1 MPLRS
6 SLNVSRCWWLAKRS
20 SFPPLRGYLLSVFPS
35 SHTFSTRREN
45 SELDAS
51 SSSYS
56 SWAGEEGDDPPPDK
70 IHLNDLQ
77 FHAYHGVLPS
87 EKSLG
92 QKFLINVEMKK
103 KRRNTL
109 SAFDTET
116 PTPTSSKTS
125 TEEVLKAHDRIE
137 HTVDYAKAFNLVKS
151 IVVSGPQRDLIE
163 TVGEDIAGQILRQFA
178 SVDEVKV
185 SVEKPHV
192 AIDGDLRSLGIS
204 LVRRR
209 RKP

>member
-6 SLNVSRCWWLAKRS
+6 SMSVSCCWGLAKRA
-20 SFPPLRGYLLSVFPS
+20 SFPPLRGYLFSVFPS
-35 SHTFSTRREN
+35 SHSTRSREN

-56 SWAGEEGDDPPPDK
+56 SWAGEEEDHLPPDK

-92 QKFLINVEMKK
+92 QKFLINVEMMK

-116 PTPTSSKTS
+116 PTPSEA

-137 HTVDYAKAFNLVKS
+137 HTVDYAKAFTLIKS

-163 TVGEDIAGQILRQFA
+163 TVGEDIAWQILRQFA

>member
-6 SLNVSRCWWLAKRS
+6 SMSVSCCWCLAKRA

-35 SHTFSTRREN
+35 SHSTRSREN

-56 SWAGEEGDDPPPDK
+56 SWAGEEEDHSPPDK

-116 PTPTSSKTS
+116 PTPSEA

-137 HTVDYAKAFNLVKS
+137 HTVDYAKAFTLIKS

-163 TVGEDIAGQILRQFA
+163 TVGEDIAWQILRQFA

>member
-56 SWAGEEGDDPPPDK
+56 SWAGEEGDDPTPDK

-116 PTPTSSKTS
+116 PTPSEA

-137 HTVDYAKAFNLVKS
+137 HTVDYAKAFTLIKS
-151 IVVSGPQRDLIE
+151 IVVSGPQRELIE
-163 TVGEDIAGQILRQFA
+163 TVGEDIAWQILRQFA

>member
-1 MPLRS
+1 MPLSS

-20 SFPPLRGYLLSVFPS
+20 SFPPLRGYLSVFPS
-35 SHTFSTRREN
+35 SPSFSTRSREK

-56 SWAGEEGDDPPPDK
+56 SWAGVEGDVHPPDK

-116 PTPTSSKTS
+116 PTPSEA

-209 RKP
+209 SLR

>member
-1 MPLRS
+1 
-6 SLNVSRCWWLAKRS
+6 
-20 SFPPLRGYLLSVFPS
+20 VFPS
-35 SHTFSTRREN
+35 SHSTRSREN

-56 SWAGEEGDDPPPDK
+56 SWAGEEEDHSPPDK

-116 PTPTSSKTS
+116 SPSEA

-137 HTVDYAKAFNLVKS
+137 HTVDYAKAFTLIKS

-163 TVGEDIAGQILRQFA
+163 TVGEDIAWQILRQFA

>member
-6 SLNVSRCWWLAKRS
+6 SMSVSCCWWLAKRA
-20 SFPPLRGYLLSVFPS
+20 SFSPIRGYLLSVFPS

-56 SWAGEEGDDPPPDK
+56 SWAGEEEDHLPPDK

-116 PTPTSSKTS
+116 PTPSEA

-137 HTVDYAKAFNLVKS
+137 HTVDYAKAFTLIKS

-163 TVGEDIAGQILRQFA
+163 TVGEDIAWQILRQFA

>member
-1 MPLRS
+1 M
-6 SLNVSRCWWLAKRS
+6 
-20 SFPPLRGYLLSVFPS
+20 FPS

-56 SWAGEEGDDPPPDK
+56 SWAGEEEDHLPPDK

-116 PTPTSSKTS
+116 PTPSEA
-125 TEEVLKAHDRIE
+125 TEEVLKSHDRIE
-137 HTVDYAKAFNLVKS
+137 HTVDYAKAFTLIKS

-163 TVGEDIAGQILRQFA
+163 TVGEDIAWQILRQFA

>member
-1 MPLRS
+1 M
-6 SLNVSRCWWLAKRS
+6 
-20 SFPPLRGYLLSVFPS
+20 FPS
-35 SHTFSTRREN
+35 SHSTRSREN

-56 SWAGEEGDDPPPDK
+56 SWAGEEEDHLPPDK

-103 KRRNTL
+103 RRNTL

-116 PTPTSSKTS
+116 PTPSEA

-137 HTVDYAKAFNLVKS
+137 HTVDYAKAFTLIKS

-163 TVGEDIAGQILRQFA
+163 TVGEDIAWQILRQFA

-209 RKP
+209 SKP

>member
-6 SLNVSRCWWLAKRS
+6 SMSVSCCWWLAKRS

-56 SWAGEEGDDPPPDK
+56 SWAGEEEDHSPPDK

-116 PTPTSSKTS
+116 PTPSSKTS

-209 RKP
+209 RNP

>member
-6 SLNVSRCWWLAKRS
+6 SMSVSCCWWLAKRA

-35 SHTFSTRREN
+35 SYTFSTRREN

-56 SWAGEEGDDPPPDK
+56 SWAGEEEDHLPPDK

-92 QKFLINVEMKK
+92 QKFLINVEMIK

-116 PTPTSSKTS
+116 PTPSEA

-137 HTVDYAKAFNLVKS
+137 HTVDYAKAFTLIKS

-163 TVGEDIAGQILRQFA
+163 TVGEDIAWQILRQFA

>member
-1 MPLRS
+1 
-6 SLNVSRCWWLAKRS
+6 LAKRS

-56 SWAGEEGDDPPPDK
+56 SWAGEEEDHLPPDK

-116 PTPTSSKTS
+116 PTPSEA

-137 HTVDYAKAFNLVKS
+137 HTVDYAKAFTLIKS

-163 TVGEDIAGQILRQFA
+163 TVGEDIAWQILRQFA

>member
-6 SLNVSRCWWLAKRS
+6 SMSVSCCWWLVKRA

-35 SHTFSTRREN
+35 SHSTHSREN

-56 SWAGEEGDDPPPDK
+56 SWAGEEEDHLPPDK

-103 KRRNTL
+103 RRNTL

-116 PTPTSSKTS
+116 PTPSEA

-137 HTVDYAKAFNLVKS
+137 HTVDYAKAFTLIKS

-163 TVGEDIAGQILRQFA
+163 TVGEDIAWQILRQFA

>member
-1 MPLRS
+1 M
-6 SLNVSRCWWLAKRS
+6 
-20 SFPPLRGYLLSVFPS
+20 FPS

-56 SWAGEEGDDPPPDK
+56 SWAGEEGDHSAPDK

-92 QKFLINVEMKK
+92 QKFLINVEMMK

-109 SAFDTET
+109 SAFETET
-116 PTPTSSKTS
+116 PTPTSETS
-125 TEEVLKAHDRIE
+125 TEEEVLKAHDRIE
-137 HTVDYAKAFNLVKS
+137 HTVDYAKAFTLVKS

-163 TVGEDIAGQILRQFA
+163 TVGEDIAGQILRQFT

>member
-6 SLNVSRCWWLAKRS
+6 SMSVSCCWWLAKRA
-20 SFPPLRGYLLSVFPS
+20 SFPPLRGYPSVFPS

-56 SWAGEEGDDPPPDK
+56 SWAGEEEDHLPPDK

-116 PTPTSSKTS
+116 PTPSEA

-163 TVGEDIAGQILRQFA
+163 TVGEDIAWQILRQFA

>member
-6 SLNVSRCWWLAKRS
+6 SMSVSCCWCLAKRA

-35 SHTFSTRREN
+35 SHSTRSREN

-56 SWAGEEGDDPPPDK
+56 SWAGEEEDHSPPDK

-103 KRRNTL
+103 KKRNTL

-116 PTPTSSKTS
+116 PTPSEA

-137 HTVDYAKAFNLVKS
+137 HTVDYAKAFTLIKS

-163 TVGEDIAGQILRQFA
+163 TVGEDIAWQILRQFA

>member
-6 SLNVSRCWWLAKRS
+6 SMSVSCCWWLAKRA
-20 SFPPLRGYLLSVFPS
+20 SFSPIRGYLLSVFPS
-35 SHTFSTRREN
+35 SHSTRSREN

-56 SWAGEEGDDPPPDK
+56 SWAGEEEDHSPPDK

-116 PTPTSSKTS
+116 PTPSEA

-137 HTVDYAKAFNLVKS
+137 HTVDYAKAFTLIKS

-163 TVGEDIAGQILRQFA
+163 TVGEDIAWQILRQFA
-178 SVDEVKV
+178 SVYEVKV

>member
-6 SLNVSRCWWLAKRS
+6 SMSVSCCWWLAKRA

-56 SWAGEEGDDPPPDK
+56 SWAGEEEDHLPPDK

-103 KRRNTL
+103 KLAALEKQLGEAGDADKDAQIADLTSRL
-109 SAFDTET
+109 QEFLAFSGKKVDWDA
-116 PTPTSSKTS
+116 
-125 TEEVLKAHDRIE
+125 LKAKHAE
-137 HTVDYAKAFNLVKS
+137 YAAA
-151 IVVSGPQRDLIE
+151 E
-163 TVGEDIAGQILRQFA
+163 TAA
-178 SVDEVKV
+178 
-185 SVEKPHV
+185 
-192 AIDGDLRSLGIS
+192 A
-204 LVRRR
+204 
-209 RKP
+209 

>member
-6 SLNVSRCWWLAKRS
+6 SMSVSCCWWLAKRA
-20 SFPPLRGYLLSVFPS
+20 SFSPIRGYLLSVFPS
-35 SHTFSTRREN
+35 SHSTRSREN

-56 SWAGEEGDDPPPDK
+56 SWAGEEEDHSPPDK

-116 PTPTSSKTS
+116 SPSEA

-137 HTVDYAKAFNLVKS
+137 HTVDYAKAFTLIKS

-163 TVGEDIAGQILRQFA
+163 TVGEDIAWQILRQFA

>member
-6 SLNVSRCWWLAKRS
+6 SLNISRCWWLAKRS

-35 SHTFSTRREN
+35 SHTISTRPGKIRRIHPGREKKET
-45 SELDAS
+45 SL
-51 SSSYS
+51 
-56 SWAGEEGDDPPPDK
+56 PPDK

-92 QKFLINVEMKK
+92 QKFLINVEMKT

-137 HTVDYAKAFNLVKS
+137 HTVDYAKAFTLIKS

-163 TVGEDIAGQILRQFA
+163 TVGEDIAWQILRQFA

>member
-6 SLNVSRCWWLAKRS
+6 SMSVSCCWWLAKRA
-20 SFPPLRGYLLSVFPS
+20 SFPPLRGSPSVFPS

-92 QKFLINVEMKK
+92 QKFLINVEMKT

-137 HTVDYAKAFNLVKS
+137 HTVDYAKAFTLIKS

>member
-1 MPLRS
+1 
-6 SLNVSRCWWLAKRS
+6 
-20 SFPPLRGYLLSVFPS
+20 
-35 SHTFSTRREN
+35 
-45 SELDAS
+45 
-51 SSSYS
+51 
-56 SWAGEEGDDPPPDK
+56 
-70 IHLNDLQ
+70 
-77 FHAYHGVLPS
+77 
-87 EKSLG
+87 
-92 QKFLINVEMKK
+92 MKK

-116 PTPTSSKTS
+116 PTPSSKTS

>member
-1 MPLRS
+1 M
-6 SLNVSRCWWLAKRS
+6 
-20 SFPPLRGYLLSVFPS
+20 FPS

-45 SELDAS
+45 SELGAS

-56 SWAGEEGDDPPPDK
+56 SWAGEEEDHLPLDK

-116 PTPTSSKTS
+116 PTPSSKTS

-151 IVVSGPQRDLIE
+151 IVVYGPQRDLIE

-209 RKP
+209 RNP

>member
-1 MPLRS
+1 M
-6 SLNVSRCWWLAKRS
+6 
-20 SFPPLRGYLLSVFPS
+20 FPS

-56 SWAGEEGDDPPPDK
+56 SWAGEEEDHLPPDK

-77 FHAYHGVLPS
+77 FHAYHGVLLS

-116 PTPTSSKTS
+116 PTPSSKA
-125 TEEVLKAHDRIE
+125 TEEDVLKAHDRIE
-137 HTVDYAKAFNLVKS
+137 HTVDYAKAFTLVKS

>member
-6 SLNVSRCWWLAKRS
+6 SLHVSRCWWLAKRS

-137 HTVDYAKAFNLVKS
+137 HTVDYAKAFTLIKS

-163 TVGEDIAGQILRQFA
+163 TVGEDIAWQILRQFA

>member
-1 MPLRS
+1 MQLRS
-6 SLNVSRCWWLAKRS
+6 SLKVSRWWLAKRSS

-35 SHTFSTRREN
+35 SHTFSTRREK

-56 SWAGEEGDDPPPDK
+56 SWAREEEDPPPDK

-103 KRRNTL
+103 KRRTL
-109 SAFDTET
+109 SNFDVET
-116 PTPTSSKTS
+116 PTTTSSKTS
-125 TEEVLKAHDRIE
+125 MEELLKAHDRIE

-163 TVGEDIAGQILRQFA
+163 TVGEDIAGQILRQFP

-185 SVEKPHV
+185 HVEKPHV

>member
-92 QKFLINVEMKK
+92 QKFLINVEMKT

-116 PTPTSSKTS
+116 PTPSEA

-137 HTVDYAKAFNLVKS
+137 HTVDYAKAFTLIKS

-163 TVGEDIAGQILRQFA
+163 TVGEDIAWQILRQFA

>member
-1 MPLRS
+1 M
-6 SLNVSRCWWLAKRS
+6 
-20 SFPPLRGYLLSVFPS
+20 FPS
-35 SHTFSTRREN
+35 SHSTRSREN

-56 SWAGEEGDDPPPDK
+56 SWAGEEEDHLPPDK

-109 SAFDTET
+109 SAFDIFDTYFRYDKT
-116 PTPTSSKTS
+116 PTPSEA

-137 HTVDYAKAFNLVKS
+137 HTVDYAKAFTLIKS

-163 TVGEDIAGQILRQFA
+163 TVGEDIAWQILRQFA

>member
-6 SLNVSRCWWLAKRS
+6 SMSVSCCWCLAKRA

-35 SHTFSTRREN
+35 SHSTRSREN

-56 SWAGEEGDDPPPDK
+56 SWAGEEEDHLPPDK

-92 QKFLINVEMKK
+92 QKFLINVEMIK

-116 PTPTSSKTS
+116 PTPSEA

-137 HTVDYAKAFNLVKS
+137 HTVDYAKAFTLIKS

-163 TVGEDIAGQILRQFA
+163 TVGEDIAWQILRQFA

>member
-6 SLNVSRCWWLAKRS
+6 SMSVSCCWWLAKRA

-56 SWAGEEGDDPPPDK
+56 SWAGEEEDHLPPDK

-77 FHAYHGVLPS
+77 FHAYHCVLPS

-116 PTPTSSKTS
+116 PTPSEA

-137 HTVDYAKAFNLVKS
+137 HTVDYAKAFTLIKS

-163 TVGEDIAGQILRQFA
+163 TVGEDIAWQILRQFA

>member
-6 SLNVSRCWWLAKRS
+6 SMSVSCCWWLAKRA

-56 SWAGEEGDDPPPDK
+56 SWAGEEEDHLPPDK

-92 QKFLINVEMKK
+92 QKFLINVEMIK

-116 PTPTSSKTS
+116 PTPSEA

-137 HTVDYAKAFNLVKS
+137 HTVDYAKAFTLIKS

-163 TVGEDIAGQILRQFA
+163 TVGEDIAWQILRQFA

>member
-6 SLNVSRCWWLAKRS
+6 SMSVSCCWWLAKRA
-20 SFPPLRGYLLSVFPS
+20 SFPPIRGYLLSVFPS
-35 SHTFSTRREN
+35 SHSTRSREN

-56 SWAGEEGDDPPPDK
+56 SWAGEEEDHSPPDK

-103 KRRNTL
+103 KRRNTV
-109 SAFDTET
+109 SACDTET
-116 PTPTSSKTS
+116 PTPSEA

-137 HTVDYAKAFNLVKS
+137 HTVDYAKAFTLIKS

>member
-6 SLNVSRCWWLAKRS
+6 SMSVSCCWLLAKRA

-56 SWAGEEGDDPPPDK
+56 SWAGEEEDHLPPDK

-116 PTPTSSKTS
+116 PTPSEA

-137 HTVDYAKAFNLVKS
+137 HTVDYAKAFTLIKS

-163 TVGEDIAGQILRQFA
+163 TVGEDIAWQILRQFA

>member
-92 QKFLINVEMKK
+92 QKFLINVEMKT

-137 HTVDYAKAFNLVKS
+137 HTVDYAKAFTLIKS

>member
-1 MPLRS
+1 M
-6 SLNVSRCWWLAKRS
+6 
-20 SFPPLRGYLLSVFPS
+20 FPS
-35 SHTFSTRREN
+35 SHSTRSREN

-56 SWAGEEGDDPPPDK
+56 SWAGEEEDHSPPDK

-116 PTPTSSKTS
+116 PTPSEA

-137 HTVDYAKAFNLVKS
+137 HTVDYAKAFTLIKS

-163 TVGEDIAGQILRQFA
+163 TVGEDIAWQILRQFA

>member
-1 MPLRS
+1 MS
-6 SLNVSRCWWLAKRS
+6 VSCCWCLAKRA

-35 SHTFSTRREN
+35 SHSTRSREN
-45 SELDAS
+45 SELVATS
-51 SSSYS
+51 YSYS
-56 SWAGEEGDDPPPDK
+56 SWAGEEEDHSPPDK

-103 KRRNTL
+103 KKRNTL

-116 PTPTSSKTS
+116 PTPSEA

-137 HTVDYAKAFNLVKS
+137 HTVDYAKAFTLIKS

-163 TVGEDIAGQILRQFA
+163 TVGEDIAWQILRQFA

>member
-1 MPLRS
+1 M
-6 SLNVSRCWWLAKRS
+6 
-20 SFPPLRGYLLSVFPS
+20 FPS

-109 SAFDTET
+109 CAFDTET

-137 HTVDYAKAFNLVKS
+137 HTVDYAKAFTLIKS

>member
-35 SHTFSTRREN
+35 SHSTRSREN

-56 SWAGEEGDDPPPDK
+56 SWAGEEEDHLPPDK

-116 PTPTSSKTS
+116 PTPSEA

-137 HTVDYAKAFNLVKS
+137 HTVDYAKAFTLIKS

-163 TVGEDIAGQILRQFA
+163 TVGEDIAWQILRQFA

>member
-1 MPLRS
+1 M
-6 SLNVSRCWWLAKRS
+6 
-20 SFPPLRGYLLSVFPS
+20 FPS
-35 SHTFSTRREN
+35 SPSFSTRSREK
-45 SELDAS
+45 SESDAS

-56 SWAGEEGDDPPPDK
+56 SWAGVEGDVHPPDK

-103 KRRNTL
+103 KRRTL
-109 SAFDTET
+109 SNFDVET
-116 PTPTSSKTS
+116 PTTTSSKTS
-125 TEEVLKAHDRIE
+125 MEELLKAHDRIE